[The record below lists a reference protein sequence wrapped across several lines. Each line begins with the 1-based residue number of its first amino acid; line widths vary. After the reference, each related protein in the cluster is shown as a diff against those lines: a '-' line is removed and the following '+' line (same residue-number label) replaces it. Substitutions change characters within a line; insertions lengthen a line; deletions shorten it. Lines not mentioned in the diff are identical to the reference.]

1 MGQKVHPTGFRLG
14 PLYTW
19 VSQWYAEKTNYREQI
34 FEDQNLRAFLT
45 KRLSLAGIT
54 KIEIKRSI
62 NAVNIVLHV
71 ARPGVVIGRG
81 GSTLKALQE
90 ELENMIEAG
99 KGRNKGKRIGLDVVE
114 VENPDQEA
122 AVVAQRIADQLV
134 KRYPSRRAVS
144 QALDKVRQAGALG
157 IKIQLSGRINGA
169 EISRREKYSSG
180 TVPTQTLRNDI
191 SYAQVPALT
200 RSGYVGVKVWINRG
214 EKIIVS

>member
-19 VSQWYAEKTNYREQI
+19 VSQWYSEKGNYREQI
-34 FEDQNLRAFLT
+34 FEDQSLRAFLVQ
-45 KRLSLAGIT
+45 RLSLAGIT

-90 ELENMIEAG
+90 ELESMIEVS
-99 KGRNKGKRIGLDVVE
+99 KGGNNKGKRIGLDVVE
-114 VENPDQEA
+114 VENAEQEA
-122 AVVAQRIADQLV
+122 TVVAQRIADQLV

-214 EKIIVS
+214 EKKIV

>member
-1 MGQKVHPTGFRLG
+1 M
-14 PLYTW
+14 
-19 VSQWYAEKTNYREQI
+19 
-34 FEDQNLRAFLT
+34 
-45 KRLSLAGIT
+45 AGIT
-54 KIEIKRSI
+54 SIEIKRSI

-81 GSTLKALQE
+81 GATLKALQE
-90 ELENMIEAG
+90 DLEKMAVDNMG
-99 KGRNKGKRIGLDVVE
+99 GSKGKRVGLDVIE
-114 VENPDQEA
+114 VENPEQEA
-122 AVVAQRIADQLV
+122 VIVAQRIADQLV

-169 EISRREKYSSG
+169 EISRREKYFSG

-191 SYAQVPALT
+191 SFAQVPALT

-214 EKIIVS
+214 EKEIIS

>member
-19 VSQWYAEKTNYREQI
+19 ASQWYAEKGNYQEQI
-34 FEDQNLRAFLT
+34 FEDQSLRLFLT
-45 KRLSLAGIT
+45 KRLTLAGIT

-62 NAVNIVLHV
+62 NTINIILHV

-81 GSTLKALQE
+81 GSTLKALQD
-90 ELENMIEAG
+90 ELEGMIEVSKSG
-99 KGRNKGKRIGLDVVE
+99 NKGKRIGLDVVE
-114 VENPDQEA
+114 VENAEQEA
-122 AVVAQRIADQLV
+122 AIVAQRIADQLV

-214 EKIIVS
+214 EKIIIS

>member
-14 PLYTW
+14 PLYSW

-34 FEDQNLRAFLT
+34 FEDQNLRAFLA

>member
-34 FEDQNLRAFLT
+34 FEDQNLRAFLA